1 MNLPPMSDTEQKIF
15 ASAGCAYLLS
25 NAAELATGQRER
37 ELLNERSK
45 IFVEKLID
53 LGVSSL
59 SDPLVEMGI
68 RLTMETVNRVD
79 SLGYFR
85 GLTLCLDLSQDFS
98 RERPALHHQ
107 TIATKMSPVQIFDL
121 VKPSVWTLITLNVS
135 AGKADWKGASQGT
148 AVAIGTHRLLTNCH
162 TLTGNSKYLIVQP
175 HLDHVIPVKTSKTD
189 FDSDRCILEASE
201 VLPTYVDIR
210 ESAGIAVGEDAYSVG
225 SPSGLELT
233 MADGIVSGKRMIGA
247 VLYLQTTTP
256 ISKGSSGG
264 GLFDN
269 MGRLIGIT
277 TFYVDG
283 GQNLNFA
290 IAADQF

>member
-1 MNLPPMSDTEQKIF
+1 MLHHRRQAKEK
-15 ASAGCAYLLS
+15 
-25 NAAELATGQRER
+25 ELFD
-37 ELLNERSK
+37 ERSK
-45 IFVEKLID
+45 IFIEKLMD
-53 LGVSSL
+53 LGVTSL
-59 SDPLVEMGI
+59 RDPLVKMGI
-68 RLTMETVNRVD
+68 RSTMETLNRVD

-85 GLTLCLDLSQDFS
+85 GLTLCLDLSQDLS
-98 RERPALHHQ
+98 RQRPALHHQ

-121 VKPSVWTLITLNVS
+121 VKPSVWTLITLNVR

-148 AVAIGTHRLLTNCH
+148 AVAIGQHRLLTNCH
-162 TLTGNSKYLIVQP
+162 TLTGNSEYLIVQP
-175 HLDHVIPVKTSKTD
+175 HLDHVIPVRISTAD
-189 FDSDRCILEASE
+189 FDSDRCVLETSE
-201 VLPTYVDIR
+201 VLQTYVDIR
-210 ESAGIAVGEDAYSVG
+210 ESTGIAVGEDAYSVG

-233 MADGIVSGKRMIGA
+233 IANGIVSGKRMIGG

-264 GLFDN
+264 GLFDH